1 MRYRAIISYDGT
13 DYVGWQRQLNGISV
27 QEKMEVALSK
37 IFGTPT
43 TCTASGRTDSGV
55 HAEGQVVHFD
65 ATTSIPVDKIPYA
78 VNTELP
84 EDISMLYCE
93 VTADDFNARFSAKRK
108 TYKYSLYSAP
118 HRLPTRGRNHTHII
132 SPLNIEDMKKGAEYI
147 VGEHDFKCF
156 EASGSVVKSTVRTV
170 YGIDINVTKIDG
182 VKGGAFPSVKVDI
195 SVTGNGFL
203 YNMVRIIAGTLV
215 YVGMGKLTPE
225 DVKEI
230 ILSKDRTKAGKTLP
244 PEGLTLVSVE
254 YQD

>member
-1 MRYRAIISYDGT
+1 MRYRAVISYDGT

-27 QEKMEVALSK
+27 QEKMEIALTK

-43 TCTASGRTDSGV
+43 SCTASGRTDSGV

-84 EDISMLYCE
+84 DDISMLDCE

-118 HRLPTRGRNHTHII
+118 HRLPTFGRNHTHII
-132 SPLNIEDMKKGAEYI
+132 SPLNIEDMKKGAEHI

-170 YGIDINVTKIDG
+170 YGIDINVTKIDS

>member
-84 EDISMLYCE
+84 DDISMLYCE

-118 HRLPTRGRNHTHII
+118 HRLPTLGRNHTHII

-170 YGIDINVTKIDG
+170 YGIDINVTKIDS

-230 ILSKDRTKAGKTLP
+230 ILLKDRTKAGKTLP